1 MSAKFF
7 QQDTPAEN
15 QFIKCNDI
23 TCRGHVVIDE
33 YATVGG
39 NLTVTGAE
47 TVGGAFTL
55 AANTDVAVGGKIS
68 LPAMT
73 KYTQLTSDSTAV
85 NIIGK
90 EQQFVIDTFAT
101 GSIAAGANVSFTVFH
116 GGYDVGKTLVLVSN
130 DVSTDTLL
138 TVNTFMAYGG
148 AGAFIITRHNVGAV
162 AAANKQTIIVKL
174 IQSA

>member
-73 KYTQLTSDSTAV
+73 KYTQLTSTTTGVTITGA
-85 NIIGK
+85 
-90 EQQFVIDTFAT
+90 EQQFDIDTFT
-101 GSIAAGANVSFTVFH
+101 IGSIAAGATASFNVTHSGCVA
-116 GGYDVGKTLVLVSN
+116 GKTLVLIANGLSDN
-130 DVSTDTLL
+130 TLI
-138 TVNTFMAYGG
+138 TTNCFVAY
-148 AGAFIITRHNVGAV
+148 ATTGAFIITRHNVGAV
-162 AAANKQTIIVKL
+162 AQTNKQTIIVKL
-174 IQSA
+174 IHTA